1 MRGGDGRRDHAD
13 HDGRLSTVVDA
24 PPPGDDTVPR
34 RAILRTGIAT
44 GLVAAG
50 TAALGGWT
58 GLAGATERRAPAPS
72 DAPADPDAALARL
85 MRGNRRF
92 VRNRAKHP
100 IDSEARRQT
109 TAGTQTPFAAILSC
123 SDSRVPP
130 EIIFDQ
136 GLGDLFVVRV
146 AGNIAG
152 SDEIASLAYAA
163 EHVGVDLIFVLGHE
177 ACGAVKTT
185 IAVVEGEAQ
194 PGEYATLTDAI
205 APAVVS
211 AQRTGATGAGLVE
224 ASVEE
229 NVRLVA
235 AQVPARS
242 PGIAAEMRR
251 REIGVV
257 GGVYHLGSGTVS
269 LV

>member
-1 MRGGDGRRDHAD
+1 MRAHHEHPID
-13 HDGRLSTVVDA
+13 
-24 PPPGDDTVPR
+24 R
-34 RAILRTGIAT
+34 RALLRRGAT
-44 GLVAAG
+44 VGAVVAGA
-50 TAALGGWT
+50 TALGGWT
-58 GLAGATERRAPAPS
+58 GLAGAGVRTAAAP
-72 DAPADPDAALARL
+72 DALADPDAALARL

-92 VRNRAKHP
+92 VRGNIKHP
-100 IDSEARRQT
+100 IDSDERRRAT
-109 TAGTQTPFAAILSC
+109 VGTQTPFAAILSC

-152 SDEIASLAYAA
+152 ADEIASLAYAA

-185 IAVVEGEAQ
+185 IDVVDGKGDA
-194 PGEYATLTDAI
+194 GEYATLTDAI
-205 APAVVS
+205 APAV
-211 AQRTGATGAGLVE
+211 AAARQAGAAGAALLP

-229 NVRLVA
+229 NVRLVT
-235 AQVPARS
+235 AQVPQRS
-242 PGIAAEMRR
+242 TGIAAEIQR
-251 REIGVV
+251 REIAVV
-257 GGVYHLGSGTVS
+257 GGVYDLETGKVV